1 MLNRLRLRS
10 VLKYA
15 GAYIAWVIGSGF
27 ATGQEILQFFSSYG
41 ERSLGVL
48 AINLIGFT
56 ALGAILLSVGFDH
69 KDSQDFNHYEHYC
82 GKWIG
87 KAYRIVIPVTLALL
101 ISVLISAA
109 GATVQQYFGLN
120 PVLGSGIMAILILA
134 VYLAGFEKM
143 VRIVSGISP
152 FVIVFTVFV
161 GVVTL
166 FRDGN
171 TLFETE
177 TFATLEQA
185 HAAPHWW
192 LSALLYLSLNFICG
206 STYYTA
212 LGRAADTREN
222 AVAGVLVG
230 AAAILITLAT
240 MNYAILSNAREIA
253 SYQVPTL
260 FLARKISTVFAALF
274 SVILLMGMFS
284 SCATT
289 VWSFC
294 SECFA
299 KDPRKNRIFS
309 VIVVCLCTMLGF
321 IPFGNLMSVVY
332 PLIGYAGLI
341 YMAAVLWKGITIR
354 ANRRRNTNEV

>member
-1 MLNRLRLRS
+1 MLGKLRIRS

-27 ATGQEILQFFSSYG
+27 ATGQEILQFFSSFG
-41 ERSLGVL
+41 EHSLAVL
-48 AINLIGFT
+48 AVNLVGFT
-56 ALGAILLSVGFDH
+56 VLGIILLSVGFDH
-69 KDSQDFNHYEHYC
+69 KDKSDFNHYEHYC

-101 ISVLISAA
+101 IAVLISAA
-109 GATVQQYFGLN
+109 GATAQQYFGLN
-120 PVLGSGIMAILILA
+120 PIMGSGIMAVLILA

-152 FVIVFTVFV
+152 FVIAFTVFV
-161 GVVTL
+161 GITTL
-166 FRDGN
+166 LKDAN
-171 TLFETE
+171 TLSDAEAFS
-177 TFATLEQA
+177 ALEASQ
-185 HAAPHWW
+185 AAPHWL

-212 LGRAADTREN
+212 LGRTADTREN
-222 AVAGVLVG
+222 ALTGVLVG
-230 AAAILITLAT
+230 AVVILITLT
-240 MNYAILSNAREIA
+240 VMNYAILSNAREIA
-253 SYQVPTL
+253 VYPVPTL
-260 FLARKISTVFAALF
+260 YLARKISKVFAAIF

-299 KDPRKNRIFS
+299 KDPRKNKIFS
-309 VIVVCLCTMLGF
+309 VIVVCLCTGLGF
-321 IPFGNLMSVVY
+321 VPFGNLMSVVY
-332 PLIGYAGLI
+332 PMIGYAGLI
-341 YMAAVLWKGITIR
+341 YMAAVLWKGISIWL
-354 ANRRRNTNEV
+354 NRRRNKDEV

>member
-1 MLNRLRLRS
+1 MLRRLRLRS

-27 ATGQEILQFFSSYG
+27 ATGQEILQFFSSFG
-41 ERSLGVL
+41 ERSLAVL
-48 AINLIGFT
+48 VVNLIGFT
-56 ALGAILLSVGFDH
+56 ALGVILLSVGFDH
-69 KDSQDFNHYEHYC
+69 KETKDFNHYEHYC

-87 KAYRIVIPVTLALL
+87 KVYRIVIPVTLALL

-109 GATVQQYFGLN
+109 GATVEQYFDLN

-152 FVIVFTVFV
+152 FVIIFTVFV
-161 GVVTL
+161 GLTTL
-166 FRDGN
+166 FRDGSA
-171 TLFETE
+171 LSETE
-177 TFATLEQA
+177 AFAALGESQ
-185 HAAPHWW
+185 AAPHWL

-212 LGRAADTREN
+212 LGRNADTREN
-222 AVAGVLVG
+222 AVAGVVLG
-230 AAAILITLAT
+230 AAAILITLAA
-240 MNYAILSNAREIA
+240 MNYAILSNAKEIA
-253 SYQVPTL
+253 AYPVPTL
-260 FLARKISTVFAALF
+260 YLARKISGVFAAVF

-299 KDPRKNRIFS
+299 KDPKKNRIFS
-309 VIVVCLCTMLGF
+309 VIVVCLCTLLGF
-321 IPFGNLMSVVY
+321 VPFGNLMSVVY
-332 PLIGYAGLI
+332 PMIGYAGLV
-341 YMAAVLWKGITIR
+341 YMGAVLWKGMR
-354 ANRRRNTNEV
+354 QGVR